1 MGRLLKIKNLIK
13 IGLQAKLRLAQ
24 YRHILSA
31 NTLSAKYSIHGSLPR
46 SKKNGKIREDIA
58 VFFFGK
64 IFLFEV
70 FNEYF
75 LHNSISVGSR
85 VYAVVGV
92 LFRKAVFVVNE
103 LRKIIDVYYGIF
115 FAVVF
120 EHFV

>member
-13 IGLQAKLRLAQ
+13 IGLQAKFLLLQ
-24 YRHILSA
+24 YRYRLPA
-31 NTLSAKYSIHGSLPR
+31 NALSAKNIYSRQPPH

-92 LFRKAVFVVNE
+92 LFRKAVFIVHE
-103 LRKIIDVYYGIF
+103 LRKVVYVYYGIF

>member
-24 YRHILSA
+24 YRHILPA

-85 VYAVVGV
+85 VYAVLGV
-92 LFRKAVFVVNE
+92 LFLKAVFVVNE

>member
-1 MGRLLKIKNLIK
+1 MGRLLNIKNLIK

-24 YRHILSA
+24 YRHILPA

-92 LFRKAVFVVNE
+92 LFGKAVFVVNE

>member
-24 YRHILSA
+24 YRHILPA

-46 SKKNGKIREDIA
+46 SKKNVKIREDIA

>member
-24 YRHILSA
+24 YRHILPA

-85 VYAVVGV
+85 VYTVVGV
-92 LFRKAVFVVNE
+92 LFRKAVFVVNK

>member
-1 MGRLLKIKNLIK
+1 MGHLLKIKNLIK

-24 YRHILSA
+24 YRHILPA

-92 LFRKAVFVVNE
+92 LFRKAVFVVNK

>member
-24 YRHILSA
+24 YRHILPA

-92 LFRKAVFVVNE
+92 LFRKAVFIVHK
-103 LRKIIDVYYGIF
+103 LRKVVYVYYGIF

>member
-24 YRHILSA
+24 YRHILPA

-103 LRKIIDVYYGIF
+103 LRNINDVYYGIC
-115 FAVVF
+115 FAVVL

>member
-24 YRHILSA
+24 YRHILPA

-75 LHNSISVGSR
+75 LHNSISVWSR

>member
-24 YRHILSA
+24 YRHILPA

-92 LFRKAVFVVNE
+92 LFRKAVFIVHE
-103 LRKIIDVYYGIF
+103 LRKVVYVYYGIF

>member
-24 YRHILSA
+24 YRHILPA

-58 VFFFGK
+58 VFFSGK

>member
-24 YRHILSA
+24 YRHILPA

-75 LHNSISVGSR
+75 LHNSISVRSR

>member
-24 YRHILSA
+24 YRHILPA

-75 LHNSISVGSR
+75 LHSSISVGSR

>member
-24 YRHILSA
+24 YRHILPA

-58 VFFFGK
+58 VFFFVK

>member
-24 YRHILSA
+24 CRHILPA

>member
-24 YRHILSA
+24 YRHILPA

-58 VFFFGK
+58 VFFFEK

>member
-24 YRHILSA
+24 YRHILPA

-92 LFRKAVFVVNE
+92 LFRKSVFVVNE